1 MCSGFPYTQK
11 AFFIFTSETVK
22 NYSMK
27 NLFLGKKTGAFL
39 FSVLIAT
46 LLWLL
51 IKLSGD
57 FQTDS
62 HLNIKFKNLPVDK
75 ALIDKPDS
83 VLIIKTNN
91 NGFDI
96 LSQRIF
102 GGKKSLT
109 IDFANAKILD
119 SGNGSLSY
127 FILSRSLRH
136 RVELQFKS
144 AKEIMHIRPDSLIF
158 HFEKLAHK
166 KISVKPQFEISYA
179 SRFKQ
184 YKKMQIQPDSID
196 IYGPNSILDSIHSI
210 SNSKFHLKNV
220 RASIDTSVSLKL
232 PYKSVVLGTEKIK
245 IFIQVEE
252 FTEQKIKL
260 PIQYKGKLNQ
270 IYKIFPNE
278 TEITFLIALKDYA
291 HINANDF
298 LIEATPDLNISGKM
312 HLKLIAQ
319 PKNIFVTQLNPS
331 TAEYI
336 ILK

>member
-1 MCSGFPYTQK
+1 
-11 AFFIFTSETVK
+11 
-22 NYSMK
+22 MK
-27 NLFLGKKTGAFL
+27 NLFLEKKTSAFL
-39 FSVLIAT
+39 LSVVIAT

-51 IKLSGD
+51 IKLSHD
-57 FQTDS
+57 FHTDNHINLKYN
-62 HLNIKFKNLPVDK
+62 HLPIDK
-75 ALIDKPDS
+75 ALINNPDS
-83 VLIIKTNN
+83 LLIVKTNN

-96 LSQRIF
+96 LRQKIF

-127 FILSRSLRH
+127 FILSRSLKD
-136 RVELQFKS
+136 RVELQLKS
-144 AKEIMHIRPDSLIF
+144 AKEIMDIRPDSLIF
-158 HFEKLAHK
+158 HFENLAHK

-184 YKKMQIQPDSID
+184 YQKVQIQPDSID

-220 RASIDTSVSLKL
+220 RSSIDTSVALKL
-232 PYKSVVLGTEKIK
+232 PYKSVFLGTEKIK
-245 IFIQVEE
+245 IFIRVEE

-270 IYKIFPNE
+270 IYKIFPDE

-291 HINANDF
+291 HINTADF
-298 LIEATPDLNISGKM
+298 LIEATPDVNISGKM
-312 HLKLIAQ
+312 HLKLISQ